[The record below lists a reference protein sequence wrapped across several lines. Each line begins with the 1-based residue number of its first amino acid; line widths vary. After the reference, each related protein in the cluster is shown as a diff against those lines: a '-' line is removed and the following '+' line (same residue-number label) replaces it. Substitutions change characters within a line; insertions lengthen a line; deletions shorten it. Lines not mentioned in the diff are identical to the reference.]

1 MTIRLLATPVLAIVL
16 LIGPLAPAQTRS
28 TVLNRTT
35 KSLASIPFHIDT
47 NLIFLAVTVNDSQ
60 PLSFI
65 LDTGSFSM
73 ISTST
78 AKRLGLDLQ
87 LVGSTNGIG
96 DNQQSVYL
104 VNGSPKYGPTAAV
117 MSNQRLLSVPLE
129 EVEKCF
135 NMASADAEHSKQ
147 EDKPKAKRAIDGIL
161 GKEFF
166 SSFVVEIDYDAKIV
180 NVYSPAAE
188 YRGAGSRFKIE
199 IDPQHIFVRAKVK
212 AAGRPPIEARLQVDT
227 GYATAVVLTNEF
239 VAENNLLPPADKLK
253 PLPACGLAGLAKNQS
268 WEGSLERLEL
278 GRLKI
283 ENPMTEFSQQPFSPG
298 FDGFIGEAA
307 LMRFKVIFDYSR
319 REMILEEK
327 PKK

>member
-1 MTIRLLATPVLAIVL
+1 
-16 LIGPLAPAQTRS
+16 
-28 TVLNRTT
+28 
-35 KSLASIPFHIDT
+35 
-47 NLIFLAVTVNDSQ
+47 
-60 PLSFI
+60 LSFI

-96 DNQQSVYL
+96 DNQQNVFL
-104 VNGSPKYGPTAAV
+104 VNGSPKYGPAGAV
-117 MSNQRLLSVPLE
+117 MNKQRLLSVPLE
-129 EVEKCF
+129 QVEKCF
-135 NMASADAEHSKQ
+135 NMASADADAQDSKRDHTQ
-147 EDKPKAKRAIDGIL
+147 KKERAIDGIL

-180 NVYSPAAE
+180 NVYNPAAFE

-227 GYATAVVLTNEF
+227 GYATAVVLTKEF

-283 ENPMTEFSQQPFSPG
+283 ENPVTEFSLQPFSPG